1 MIQFEFL
8 PFLSGESSSSNLQVR
23 STGVQ
28 HPLHLLELLLRG
40 VVRDPRALLIIGGV
54 VEALGTL
61 QGLDIK
67 IGDIRLAI
75 RELDAD
81 LVVGGEHHVIL
92 GQASRAVKHSQDA
105 LLHRHLSLVE
115 TPRGRVVAAL
125 VATTRLGR
133 QGNTTSGVGHAAR
146 LGDAVERVLLL
157 QRRVRLGNIVGLV
170 VISHVVVILI
180 ILGHRSLGGGGQVVL
195 LQSLVN
201 VLVVSN
207 LRQVLCVDGLGG
219 VLLLNNAQNTVVQ
232 VLVKVLS
239 IGKGLRASAALASGV
254 GGIAGERL
262 GRDGTGSSSAA
273 VGGSLLNA
281 VDGSQVS
288 LEDIC
293 AVERLLS
300 RGARSGTEATDHSAL
315 VVGQGVAVLVILA
328 SKPLDVVFTRHD
340 GALLGSLSLVSE
352 HVRLEILEGLAALGI
367 GAHVLLLDLIAAGV
381 VGGDG
386 GDEVAAAVAGLAHAQ
401 ATRSNAGSGSHG
413 G

>member
-1 MIQFEFL
+1 M
-8 PFLSGESSSSNLQVR
+8 
-23 STGVQ
+23 
-28 HPLHLLELLLRG
+28 
-40 VVRDPRALLIIGGV
+40 
-54 VEALGTL
+54 
-61 QGLDIK
+61 
-67 IGDIRLAI
+67 
-75 RELDAD
+75 
-81 LVVGGEHHVIL
+81 
-92 GQASRAVKHSQDA
+92 
-105 LLHRHLSLVE
+105 
-115 TPRGRVVAAL
+115 
-125 VATTRLGR
+125 
-133 QGNTTSGVGHAAR
+133 
-146 LGDAVERVLLL
+146 
-157 QRRVRLGNIVGLV
+157 
-170 VISHVVVILI
+170 
-180 ILGHRSLGGGGQVVL
+180 
-195 LQSLVN
+195 N

-207 LRQVLCVDGLGG
+207 LGQVLCVDGLGG

-239 IGKGLRASAALASGV
+239 IGKGLRAGAALASGV

-262 GRDGTGSSSAA
+262 WCDSTGSSSAA
-273 VGGSLLNA
+273 VGGSLLNT

-300 RGARSGTEATDHSAL
+300 RGARSGTEATDHGAL

-386 GDEVAAAVAGLAHAQ
+386 RDEVAAAVAGLAHAQ